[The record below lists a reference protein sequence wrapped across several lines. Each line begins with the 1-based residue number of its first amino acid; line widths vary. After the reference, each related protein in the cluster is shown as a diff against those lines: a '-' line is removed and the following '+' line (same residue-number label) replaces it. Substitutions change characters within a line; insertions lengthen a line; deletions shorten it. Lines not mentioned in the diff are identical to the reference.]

1 MAGHYWHWL
10 LRRATDEDGQSRH
23 TDTVG
28 FYGCGIPKRM
38 GWRMSNLAVIDEAL
52 PVEASMESILK
63 FEAVI
68 KTMPQYEPET
78 IHTFFAGMYCR
89 EAKLKAN
96 QLAVGRV
103 HKKEHL
109 FYIVSGT
116 VNITTPDG
124 IQVITGPAM
133 FKSKPGTKRACHTI
147 TDAHFMNI
155 HLAEST
161 NVEDVEKELIVDDP
175 DSMFAP
181 GNILKTNL
189 IGAK

>member
-1 MAGHYWHWL
+1 
-10 LRRATDEDGQSRH
+10 
-23 TDTVG
+23 
-28 FYGCGIPKRM
+28 
-38 GWRMSNLAVIDEAL
+38 MSNLAVIDESL

-124 IQVITGPAM
+124 VQIITGPAM
-133 FKSKPGTKRACHTI
+133 FKSKPGTKRACHTL
-147 TDAHFMNI
+147 TDAHFLNI
-155 HLAEST
+155 HIAEST
-161 NVEDVEKELIVDDP
+161 NVEDVEKELLEDDP

-181 GNILKTNL
+181 GNILKSNL
-189 IGAK
+189 IGVE

>member
-1 MAGHYWHWL
+1 MARHYGHWL
-10 LRRATDEDGQSRH
+10 LRRPSDENGQQRFADSM
-23 TDTVG
+23 G
-28 FYGCGIPKRM
+28 FNRCGVSNRM

-161 NVEDVEKELIVDDP
+161 NVEDVEKELIEDDP